1 MCSFLL
7 TDNRIEAAQIVYFM
21 LGFYGP
27 LEAPPHIFG
36 MLCMEMDILTSSC
49 IYNSLLQLV
58 YFLLHYPLPQE
69 VVARRRAVKVYAEH
83 CSGKNF

>member
-58 YFLLHYPLPQE
+58 YFLLHYPLP
-69 VVARRRAVKVYAEH
+69 
-83 CSGKNF
+83 